1 MNVFRSIPRIGV
13 RNTTILCPQRF
24 IIGYTRTMAT
34 TNGDLNNTSA
44 ERARAELAVDP
55 AYDGISFA
63 IPSSEDDP
71 DIRKSYRPFLQDGE
85 EVKDDWVAQ
94 LELSTALKM
103 VETQILKRGD
113 DRLRVVVLHGSMR
126 QR

>member
-1 MNVFRSIPRIGV
+1 MNLFRAIPRIGV
-13 RNTTILCPQRF
+13 RNTVILRPRRSF
-24 IIGYTRTMAT
+24 IQYHRTMAT
-34 TNGDLNNTSA
+34 ANGDLNNTSA

-55 AYDGISFA
+55 AHDGVSFA

-71 DIRKSYRPFLQDGE
+71 DIRKRYRPFLQDGE
-85 EVKDDWVAQ
+85 EAKDDWVAQ